1 MGGFSHRY
9 MVRNI
14 INFYEKTDE
23 EHRYDWYQEAR
34 LMCEHESSKSGY
46 DVINIIG
53 VLAAL
58 SPLKSW
64 DENVRLMRLF
74 LNGKFGGH
82 FGMQINKAKKILID
96 INKPDEISKVLS
108 GRKTSSFFWNIY
120 DVDKTDVVTVDRHAI
135 KIASNT
141 TLDTVSNKR
150 YSLIEKAYIEAGRLL
165 NVKPQIVQ
173 SATWLKYRELK

>member
-1 MGGFSHRY
+1 
-9 MVRNI
+9 
-14 INFYEKTDE
+14 
-23 EHRYDWYQEAR
+23 
-34 LMCEHESSKSGY
+34 
-46 DVINIIG
+46 
-53 VLAAL
+53 
-58 SPLKSW
+58 
-64 DENVRLMRLF
+64 
-74 LNGKFGGH
+74 
-82 FGMQINKAKKILID
+82 MQINKAKKILID